1 MASRNGIR
9 NAVAALV
16 AAALPSADVR
26 GFEGSVSKPGKVGP
40 DGTVLLRG
48 LDVVDEDEPDLNPL
62 TYNREARL
70 DLLLLAQSHAKAEG
84 MATALGTALIADR
97 RLGGACEWADAEGA
111 SFDEETETGTAGQ
124 GEAAMTITASYQ
136 TTNPLD

>member
-70 DLLLLAQSHAKAEG
+70 DLLLLAP
-84 MATALGTALIADR
+84 R
-97 RLGGACEWADAEGA
+97 RRGWRPRWA
-111 SFDEETETGTAGQ
+111 
-124 GEAAMTITASYQ
+124 
-136 TTNPLD
+136 PH